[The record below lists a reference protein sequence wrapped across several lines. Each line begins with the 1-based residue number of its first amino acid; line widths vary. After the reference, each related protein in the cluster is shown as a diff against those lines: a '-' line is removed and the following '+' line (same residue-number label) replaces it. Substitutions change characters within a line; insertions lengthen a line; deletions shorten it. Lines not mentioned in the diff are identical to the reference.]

1 MMKKGH
7 FPVVAGSILGLL
19 TIGLVGALTLLEA
32 GAAWADHVFSPTRS
46 RVELRTYPV
55 TELRMVREPG
65 NYHFIQANDGEYIL
79 SDYWWREV
87 KVGERRYTGG
97 PGGPVG
103 GPPPYGGPGGPGAFQ
118 ARKVFVEIISGKGRE
133 FFSRERIRPTS
144 FTLIEDLPRN
154 VTIRFGN
161 SRGTLNAVYDGYHV
175 DLGLENAAK
184 VVPGFNGVPQM
195 LGDGPGIEDVVVS
208 VYWEEDERGDVIYY
222 REAASYDSSGAEADT
237 WGSTLKSKVISKQK
251 QQPQQSQPAAPS
263 APPAQ
268 SPN

>member
-1 MMKKGH
+1 MKPKGYGRG
-7 FPVVAGSILGLL
+7 AEGGISRLLALALLGGLL
-19 TIGLVGALTLLEA
+19 LFQA
-32 GAAWADHVFSPTRS
+32 GASWSDHLFSPSRT

-65 NYHFIQANDGEYIL
+65 NYHFVQANDGEFIL

-87 KVGERRYTGG
+87 KVGERRYGGG

-103 GPPPYGGPGGPGAFQ
+103 GPPPYGGPGSFQ

-133 FFSRERIRPTS
+133 FFGRERIRPTS
-144 FTLIEDLPRN
+144 FTLYEDLPRN
-154 VTIRFGN
+154 VPIRYGS

-175 DLGLENAAK
+175 DLGLENAAR
-184 VVPGFNGVPQM
+184 VVPGFNGIPQM
-195 LGDGPGIEDVVVS
+195 LGDGQGLEDMVVS
-208 VYWEEDERGDVIYY
+208 IYWEEDDRGDVIYY
-222 REAASYDSSGAEADT
+222 REPASYDSSAAETEAWGAN
-237 WGSTLKSKVISKQK
+237 LKSKVQTKQK
-251 QQPQQSQPAAPS
+251 QQPQQSPPAPPS